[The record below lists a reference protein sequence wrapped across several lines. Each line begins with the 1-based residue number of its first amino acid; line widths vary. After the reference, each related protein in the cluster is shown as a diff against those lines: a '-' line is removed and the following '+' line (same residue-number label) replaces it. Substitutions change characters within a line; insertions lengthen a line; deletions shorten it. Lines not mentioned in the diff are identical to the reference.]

1 MVDNW
6 KEYARDFPMEDLND
20 DNGEGGIKKVRESSA
35 WHILLSNCHK
45 YSYWLETAIDNCIEH
60 GKTELMIMD
69 DT

>member
-1 MVDNW
+1 MVDDW
-6 KEYARDFPMEDLND
+6 KEYVKDYPTDELIDE
-20 DNGEGGIKKVRESSA
+20 NGIGENPKSNV

-45 YSYWLETAIDNCIEH
+45 YTNWLEAAIDNCIEN